1 MNIYDLRVQR
11 YSELL
16 FVVENVIARKVDYA
30 DVLEEMSELIGIGE
44 EFKMRKEDAEIKL
57 LGVKTITLTKELRTF
72 NDLASRYK
80 PTGRIV
86 QKQLKSMLKTIRTV
100 ICLIRKVEG
109 RGVDVI

>member
-16 FVVENVIARKVDYA
+16 FVVQDIIARKVDYS
-30 DVLEEMSELIGIGE
+30 DVLEDMNELIRIGE
-44 EFKMRKEDAEIKL
+44 EFKMRREDSEVKL

-86 QKQLKSMLKTIRTV
+86 QKQMKSMLKTIRTV
-100 ICLIRKVEG
+100 NGLIRNIEG
-109 RGVDVI
+109 RGLDVI